1 MTDNAIVVEGIK
13 KHYDEVVALDGVDL
27 EVEAGTV
34 FGLLGPNGA
43 GKTTMVRVL
52 ATVLDPDEGRAEV
65 LGYDV
70 MKQADAVRRRIGL
83 AGQYAAVDANLTG
96 RENLHMVGVLSQ
108 MQGSEIGPRAG
119 ELLDA
124 FSLSDAADRPVR
136 TYSGGMRRR
145 LDIAA
150 SLVHRPPILFLDEP
164 TTGLDITS
172 RNALWDMIRD
182 LVDQGTTVLLTTQY
196 LEEADQLAS
205 RIAVVDEG
213 KVIANDTPVALKAD
227 LGSTVVEMEMSDT
240 QVAERAVQIVTGR
253 FEGRAESEGSLVRI
267 ASDQGAHALVEVLRA
282 LDVEHLEP
290 VTLVVREPSMDDV
303 FLTLTGH
310 RAESPTD
317 EEPSSTLVS
326 ILARCRMSSTAVPAT
341 ADIARDRTIPF
352 SLVRDTLAITKR
364 NLIAYRRVP
373 QLLVF
378 STIQPVIFV
387 LMFTYVFGGAIDT
400 GPIPYIDYLMPG
412 IFVQV
417 VVFGSIATAI
427 GLASDLKSGLL
438 ERFRSLPMGRSA
450 VLTGRTF
457 ADLTRNVFVVT
468 LMMIVGFLVGWRI
481 HTNVFGLIAGG
492 LLVLLFGYSMSW
504 IFATVGLAMGDPET
518 AQAAAFPVL
527 APLVFASSAFVP
539 VDSMPSW
546 LQPFAEHQPVSVTAS
561 AVRALTL
568 GGPTA
573 SWVLQSIAWTV
584 VILAVFG
591 PWAVRIYRKSV

>member
-13 KHYDEVVALDGVDL
+13 KRYDEVVALAGVDL

-70 MKQADAVRRRIGL
+70 IKEADAVRRRIGL

-119 ELLDA
+119 ELLGA
-124 FSLSDAADRPVR
+124 FDLTDAADRPVR

-227 LGSTVVEMEMSDT
+227 LGSTVVEMEMSDA
-240 QVAERAVQIVTGR
+240 QVAARAVQIVTGR

-310 RAESPTD
+310 RAESSTD
-317 EEPSSTLVS
+317 
-326 ILARCRMSSTAVPAT
+326 
-341 ADIARDRTIPF
+341 
-352 SLVRDTLAITKR
+352 
-364 NLIAYRRVP
+364 
-373 QLLVF
+373 
-378 STIQPVIFV
+378 
-387 LMFTYVFGGAIDT
+387 
-400 GPIPYIDYLMPG
+400 
-412 IFVQV
+412 
-417 VVFGSIATAI
+417 
-427 GLASDLKSGLL
+427 
-438 ERFRSLPMGRSA
+438 
-450 VLTGRTF
+450 
-457 ADLTRNVFVVT
+457 
-468 LMMIVGFLVGWRI
+468 
-481 HTNVFGLIAGG
+481 
-492 LLVLLFGYSMSW
+492 
-504 IFATVGLAMGDPET
+504 GDPSPDPSRSSRG
-518 AQAAAFPVL
+518 AA
-527 APLVFASSAFVP
+527 
-539 VDSMPSW
+539 
-546 LQPFAEHQPVSVTAS
+546 
-561 AVRALTL
+561 
-568 GGPTA
+568 
-573 SWVLQSIAWTV
+573 
-584 VILAVFG
+584 
-591 PWAVRIYRKSV
+591 

>member
-13 KHYDEVVALDGVDL
+13 KRYDEVIALDGVDL

-52 ATVLDPDEGRAEV
+52 ATVLDPDEGRAQV

-70 MKQADAVRRRIGL
+70 IKLADAVRRRIGL

-96 RENLHMVGVLSQ
+96 RENLQMVGVLSQ
-108 MQGSEIGPRAG
+108 MQNKEIAPRAA
-119 ELLDA
+119 ELLGA
-124 FSLSDAADRPVR
+124 FELTDAADRPVR

-182 LVDQGTTVLLTTQY
+182 LVDHGTTVLLTTQY

-205 RIAVVDEG
+205 RIAVVDGG

-227 LGSTVVEMEMSDT
+227 LGSTVVEMEMSDA

-253 FEGRAESEGSLVRI
+253 FEGRAESDGSLVRI

-282 LDVEHLEP
+282 LDIEHLEP

-317 EEPSSTLVS
+317 EEPSPH
-326 ILARCRMSSTAVPAT
+326 SS
-341 ADIARDRTIPF
+341 RSSR
-352 SLVRDTLAITKR
+352 
-364 NLIAYRRVP
+364 
-373 QLLVF
+373 
-378 STIQPVIFV
+378 
-387 LMFTYVFGGAIDT
+387 GA
-400 GPIPYIDYLMPG
+400 
-412 IFVQV
+412 
-417 VVFGSIATAI
+417 A
-427 GLASDLKSGLL
+427 
-438 ERFRSLPMGRSA
+438 
-450 VLTGRTF
+450 
-457 ADLTRNVFVVT
+457 
-468 LMMIVGFLVGWRI
+468 
-481 HTNVFGLIAGG
+481 
-492 LLVLLFGYSMSW
+492 
-504 IFATVGLAMGDPET
+504 
-518 AQAAAFPVL
+518 
-527 APLVFASSAFVP
+527 
-539 VDSMPSW
+539 
-546 LQPFAEHQPVSVTAS
+546 
-561 AVRALTL
+561 
-568 GGPTA
+568 
-573 SWVLQSIAWTV
+573 
-584 VILAVFG
+584 
-591 PWAVRIYRKSV
+591 